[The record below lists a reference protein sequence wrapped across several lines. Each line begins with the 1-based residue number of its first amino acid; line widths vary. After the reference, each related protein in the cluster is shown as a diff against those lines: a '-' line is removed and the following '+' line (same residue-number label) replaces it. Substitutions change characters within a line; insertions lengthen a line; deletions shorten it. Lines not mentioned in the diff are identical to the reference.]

1 MTMSVIGWHTARI
14 PGGVTPEAVK
24 VLEEMAQWLQE
35 KGATNVHVVKLDDH
49 HYRMIDFW
57 PDIATHDQFVKAAST
72 PAVQAQIQRFR
83 ATLHFEDVGSSGLE
97 GHFQWGRGEI
107 VATH

>member
-1 MTMSVIGWHTARI
+1 MTMSVIGWHTARL
-14 PGGVTPEAVK
+14 PGGVTPEAIK
-24 VLEEMAQWLQE
+24 VLEEMAQWLKE

-57 PDIATHDQFVKAAST
+57 PDHATHDRMQAAT
-72 PAVQAQIQRFR
+72 HEPAVQALVQRFR
-83 ATLHFEDVGSSGLE
+83 ATLHSEDVGSSGLE